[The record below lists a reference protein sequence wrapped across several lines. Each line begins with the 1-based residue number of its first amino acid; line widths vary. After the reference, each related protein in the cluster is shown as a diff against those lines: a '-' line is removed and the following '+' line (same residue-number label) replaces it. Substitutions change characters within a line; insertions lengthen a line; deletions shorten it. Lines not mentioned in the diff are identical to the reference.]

1 MSSAFMGDLEAAVKL
16 FVEKWQDH
24 PEGANAL
31 AQKHEPDLVR
41 QELRPLVFEEVRLQ
55 VDEEMR
61 VLLQNLK
68 VGLHRLAG
76 WLCTAQV
83 ALPGVAGGLQDAG
96 SPALCKASGGE
107 TSAWSSTAAVAGSSV
122 LLCSAMLGYAGCAVM
137 CCAMLCCNVLC
148 CAVPSLLCHNVQC
161 AALHYVVM
169 LSA

>member
-1 MSSAFMGDLEAAVKL
+1 MRVSGSAEVKKEETVSSAFVADLEAAVKL

-68 VGLHRLAG
+68 VGLHRLARFQ
-76 WLCTAQV
+76 AAEV
-83 ALPGVAGGLQDAG
+83 
-96 SPALCKASGGE
+96 
-107 TSAWSSTAAVAGSSV
+107 AVAGV
-122 LLCSAMLGYAGCAVM
+122 AILQGAALLSTPCCMMQGSGRWGICTVQYSCSF
-137 CCAMLCCNVLC
+137 LCWFLTDGWLC
-148 CAVPSLLCHNVQC
+148 CAVRCCAVLC
-161 AALHYVVM
+161 
-169 LSA
+169 

>member
-1 MSSAFMGDLEAAVKL
+1 MHCVGNAAEDKKEETVSSAFVADLEAAVKL

-68 VGLHRLAG
+68 VSLHRLAVF
-76 WLCTAQV
+76 Q
-83 ALPGVAGGLQDAG
+83 
-96 SPALCKASGGE
+96 
-107 TSAWSSTAAVAGSSV
+107 
-122 LLCSAMLGYAGCAVM
+122 
-137 CCAMLCCNVLC
+137 
-148 CAVPSLLCHNVQC
+148 
-161 AALHYVVM
+161 AALSCCGWRDGLATCCVAVNNPAIC
-169 LSA
+169 LCQWDICTV

>member
-1 MSSAFMGDLEAAVKL
+1 MSSAFVGDLEAAVKL

-55 VDEEMR
+55 VDQEMR

-76 WLCTAQV
+76 LCTALL
-83 ALPGVAGGLQDAG
+83 LPWLV
-96 SPALCKASGGE
+96 
-107 TSAWSSTAAVAGSSV
+107 
-122 LLCSAMLGYAGCAVM
+122 
-137 CCAMLCCNVLC
+137 
-148 CAVPSLLCHNVQC
+148 
-161 AALHYVVM
+161 
-169 LSA
+169 

>member
-1 MSSAFMGDLEAAVKL
+1 MSSAFVGDLEAAVKL

-76 WLCTAQV
+76 LCTAQQSGTTV
-83 ALPGVAGGLQDAG
+83 RLDYPVI
-96 SPALCKASGGE
+96 PA
-107 TSAWSSTAAVAGSSV
+107 AAVVTLCMTTLTCSSCLGWCNGLAGMLSV
-122 LLCSAMLGYAGCAVM
+122 LYDA
-137 CCAMLCCNVLC
+137 
-148 CAVPSLLCHNVQC
+148 SLWW
-161 AALHYVVM
+161 
-169 LSA
+169 

>member
-1 MSSAFMGDLEAAVKL
+1 MSSAFVGDLEAAVKL

-68 VGLHRLAG
+68 VTLRRLAG
-76 WLCTAQV
+76 LQAAQV
-83 ALPGVAGGLQDAG
+83 AVAGMAGLQDA
-96 SPALCKASGGE
+96 ALLLVPLLYDTFVWHWE
-107 TSAWSSTAAVAGSSV
+107 SALFSTAVA
-122 LLCSAMLGYAGCAVM
+122 CYTGC
-137 CCAMLCCNVLC
+137 
-148 CAVPSLLCHNVQC
+148 
-161 AALHYVVM
+161 
-169 LSA
+169 